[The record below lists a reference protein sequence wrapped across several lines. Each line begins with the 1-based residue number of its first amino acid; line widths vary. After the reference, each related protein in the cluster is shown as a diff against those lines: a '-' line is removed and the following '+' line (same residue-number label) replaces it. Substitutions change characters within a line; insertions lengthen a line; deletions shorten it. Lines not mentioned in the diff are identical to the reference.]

1 MLGELQRGY
10 TQRNAHTKTHPTET
24 AETEVKKKKKLK
36 AAKKKTTHTSGGTII
51 QMTINFSSEIM
62 DARKKYKTFF

>member
-1 MLGELQRGY
+1 MNFKEGIPKEMHIQR
-10 TQRNAHTKTHPTET
+10 HPTET
-24 AETEVKKKKKLK
+24 AETEVKKKKLK
-36 AAKKKTTHTSGGTII
+36 SSQEKTTHTSGGTII